1 MPMNRIQLQSGL
13 SLPTFLAQFGTEAQC
28 EAALERARWPEGFRC
43 PRCGQADHHVLH
55 RGGRKTFQCQTCR
68 VQTSLIAGTL
78 FQSAHLALTLWFL
91 AIYLISPAKTGL
103 SALALKR
110 QLGVSYPTA
119 WLIQHKLMQAMAER
133 DAVHSLCGEIQVDDA
148 YLGSER
154 VGGKAG
160 RGSENKVPF
169 VAAVSLNAEGHP
181 LYTKMTPVP
190 AFTGDALADW
200 AKAALAPGCRVVSD
214 GLACFTGVT
223 AAGCQHQAIIV
234 GLRKPKDLP
243 EFRWVNTVLSNLKT
257 SFSGAYHAFDFAKY
271 GSRYLAAFAYRFNRR
286 FHLDTLPTR
295 LLVAA
300 ATIGP
305 RPAPWLRRAE
315 ASC

>member
-1 MPMNRIQLQSGL
+1 MPMNRIQFQPGL
-13 SLPTFLAQFGTEAQC
+13 SLPAFLQQFGTETQC
-28 EAALERARWPEGFRC
+28 EMALERARWPDGFRC
-43 PRCGQADHHVLH
+43 PHCGEARHYVL
-55 RGGRKTFQCQTCR
+55 RQRGRKTFQCQRCR

-78 FQSAHLALTLWFL
+78 FQGTHLALTLWFL
-91 AIYLISPAKTGL
+91 AIYLISEAKTGL

-119 WLIQHKLMQAMAER
+119 WLIQHKLMQAMTER
-133 DAVHSLCGEIQVDDA
+133 DAQYTLCGAVRVDDA
-148 YLGSER
+148 YLGGER

-169 VAAVSLNAEGHP
+169 VAAVSLNPAGHP
-181 LYTKMTPVP
+181 LYTKMIPVP
-190 AFTGDALADW
+190 GFTCAALTDW
-200 AKAALAPGCRVVSD
+200 AKAALAPRSQVISD

-223 AAGCQHQAIIV
+223 AAGCDHQAMII
-234 GLRKPKDLP
+234 GLRKPNQVP
-243 EFRWVNTVLSNLKT
+243 EFGWLNTILGNLKT
-257 SFSGAYHAFDFAKY
+257 SFSGTYHAFDFAKY

-286 FHLDTLPTR
+286 FHLDTLPAR

-305 RPAPWLRRAE
+305 RPARWLRRAE
-315 ASC
+315 ESC